1 MRSPGSDFD
10 LSGLAVMV
18 PSMGTQEVFHSRRED
33 PPGVGPSSGLK
44 GYLVGHWSV
53 ADLSPVA
60 MTVATVTTED
70 LIAHRC

>member
-1 MRSPGSDFD
+1 
-10 LSGLAVMV
+10 MV
-18 PSMGTQEVFHSRRED
+18 PSMGKQEVFRCRTED
-33 PPGVGPSSGLK
+33 LIGAGPSSGLK

-70 LIAHRC
+70 PIGHRC